1 MMNISSE
8 VIISIIRL
16 FKVQFVTYSSVSLC
30 CEVCPGFMMTGAP
43 PLCCLGHSSVSDSM
57 FQFPVSLSS
66 ASPVEVSPLSVPI
79 VSPLALHFVSVVVHL
94 VQCQVYM
101 PEVPVSVS
109 ELCFLFYFESP
120 WSSML
125 CYLVVVSSLC
135 AVCSLFLILA
145 TVLLTLYSVPKFLS
159 LLVLCPESS
168 CPHSRLRTQPVL
180 PRRGKGTQQPNKAP
194 LL

>member
-1 MMNISSE
+1 
-8 VIISIIRL
+8 
-16 FKVQFVTYSSVSLC
+16 
-30 CEVCPGFMMTGAP
+30 MTGAP
-43 PLCCLGHSSVSDSM
+43 SLCCLGHSSVSVSC
-57 FQFPVSLSS
+57 FLSLCPQRLLWKSIHSLS
-66 ASPVEVSPLSVPI
+66 PVVSPLT
-79 VSPLALHFVSVVVHL
+79 LCFVSVVVRL

-109 ELCFLFYFESP
+109 ELCFLLYFESP

-159 LLVLCPESS
+159 FVSFVSGVLHS
-168 CPHSRLRTQPVL
+168 CPHSRLRTQAVL
-180 PRRGKGTQQPNKAP
+180 PKRGKGTQQPIKAP

>member
-1 MMNISSE
+1 MS
-8 VIISIIRL
+8 
-16 FKVQFVTYSSVSLC
+16 
-30 CEVCPGFMMTGAP
+30 
-43 PLCCLGHSSVSDSM
+43 
-57 FQFPVSLSS
+57 QFPVSCLFVLSVS
-66 ASPVEVSPLSVPI
+66 CGSQSSLSPVVSPLS
-79 VSPLALHFVSVVVHL
+79 LGLVSVVVRL

-101 PEVPVSVS
+101 PEVFVS

-159 LLVLCPESS
+159 FVSFVSGVLHS
-168 CPHSRLRTQPVL
+168 CPHSRLRTQAVL
-180 PRRGKGTQQPNKAP
+180 PRRGKGTQQPIKAS
-194 LL
+194 LLYWAVIKV